1 LARPLAAESAVEAAA
16 VANKRRRDTGKR
28 MLMEALRLREA
39 GEDAGQLS
47 HSADGCATPS

>member
-1 LARPLAAESAVEAAA
+1 MPLAAESAVEAAA
-16 VANKRRRDTGKR
+16 VVKKRRRDTGKR
-28 MLMEALRLREA
+28 MLMEALQLRQA